1 MRLALAII
9 TLALTGCNGTPE
21 SSHPARDY
29 TVGTTQCSKF
39 GWGTAQMA
47 ECLDRAAERQS
58 ATVSQDRTGEA
69 G

>member
-21 SSHPARDY
+21 SNHPTRDY
-29 TVGTTQCSKF
+29 TVGTAQCSKF
-39 GWGTAQMA
+39 GWGTSQMA

-58 ATVSQDRTGEA
+58 ATVSQDRKGETG
-69 G
+69 

>member
-9 TLALTGCNGTPE
+9 TLALTGCNSTPQ
-21 SSHPARDY
+21 SQHPVRDY
-29 TVGTTQCSKF
+29 TVGTAECSKF

-47 ECLDRAAERQS
+47 ACLDHAAERQS
-58 ATVSQDRTGEA
+58 ATVSQERTGEA